1 MYETFQS
8 VMKDSFQNCEG
19 QNQYCRVPKGGGV
32 QGGGVT
38 GEP

>member
-19 QNQYCRVPKGGGV
+19 QNPSIVGFLRGGV
-32 QGGGVT
+32 QGGET